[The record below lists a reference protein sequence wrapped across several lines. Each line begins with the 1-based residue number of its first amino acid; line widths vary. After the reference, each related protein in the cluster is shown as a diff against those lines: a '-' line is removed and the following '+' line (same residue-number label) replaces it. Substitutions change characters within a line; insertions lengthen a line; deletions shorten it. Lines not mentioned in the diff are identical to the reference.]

1 MSSAPPV
8 QAAPESAPKPGGR
21 RPVRFGVASR
31 VTLTLV
37 ALVALTVLVAGFS
50 LWGIDQ
56 FRQGFDHIA
65 LERHRQLTSVAR
77 LAQRA
82 EAVAV
87 TAPRLITARD
97 RFDLQRQEQYLNDQL
112 TLIKAA
118 FDDTHA
124 LGIDPT
130 VMAEM
135 DAHREAMV
143 ENLRQIIVVV
153 EQRIAVAEDI
163 ATHLKAIDKAFEASR
178 PLREGSED
186 GSRVLRRTLE
196 LMDHAHATLL
206 QSLTEPYV
214 SGVRGRERETSATLA
229 NAFAQI
235 QKTSD
240 AEWDG
245 LIVLW
250 QAVKDR
256 ADGPGGLLPLR
267 RQQLELALTN
277 QGLLIRNNVLS
288 GRFSA
293 SATNLFTDMEADID
307 RERVAFADLMDVGIA
322 LLLAAVAA
330 SVIGALA
337 ALMFLRR
344 RVIDRLTGL
353 QQTMHARAEGRPVP
367 IPTAGNDEI
376 SDMAHSLAFFV
387 NEIERREDALSEARD
402 EANRAND
409 AKSSF
414 LANMSH
420 EIRTPMNAVIG
431 LSRLALQTPLSDRQ
445 RDYLTKILGASQS
458 LLGIINDI
466 LDFSKIEAG
475 RMELEA
481 VPVEPRRLVDEVT
494 RLFAER
500 ASSKGL
506 DLAGFVADDVPSV
519 IAADPVRLN
528 QILSNLVNNALKF
541 TESGGVGVRVCLAS
555 DVAATAGA
563 GEPVSAIA
571 LRFEVTD
578 TGIGI
583 PEDKVATIFE
593 AFAQADQS
601 TTRMFG
607 GTGIGL
613 AICQRLSHAM
623 DGSIEV
629 SSTFGAGS
637 TFALRAGFEVLEE
650 APDLAS
656 LAGHDDQAR
665 LALHIAMPPSP
676 TRNALVDYAR
686 YYGYDPILCD
696 QSNTT
701 EIDCL
706 AAQAAPA
713 APAIVISRCCDLLK
727 KLRSANGELKLV
739 QLAGF
744 GQSCSQTGLGSSHA
758 DTAISWPLATDEISE
773 LFAALRTGNLGLLRS
788 HDSEPSRNPAIAS
801 FEGVRVLAADDSAI
815 NREVLGEAL
824 GRLGV
829 EVVNV
834 ENGAEAIETFTS
846 QTFNVVFM
854 DGSMPQMDGF
864 EATRRIR
871 AWEAAKNRSATPII
885 ALTAHVIGSQA
896 NLWRDAGMNDCVTK
910 PFTIAMLEK
919 TLRTWLP
926 DHEAAAAVDAAA
938 AIPPGIGTP
947 SATSENGN
955 RTGSGIA
962 DAGAVQPAA
971 GGALAAVAVA
981 ARAQMRFPLL
991 DPEVLDQI
999 REMPSGDMDL
1009 AAKVIALYRDHA
1021 PEALRSLRD
1030 SWPEATDEAIAT
1042 AAHAL
1047 KSLSRNIGAVRI
1059 AEICEVVESGARDS
1073 SLDRASP
1080 LMQDLETALEATL
1093 AALPA
1098 VTAQPD
1104 ATAAA

>member
-1 MSSAPPV
+1 MRISPPKLSSIKTKLALIV
-8 QAAPESAPKPGGR
+8 LAGVVSAMLLTALVTGWQAADR
-21 RPVRFGVASR
+21 RFHGLKDELHSVASTLAIAVAPSQSEGAHHDVQNILRAIGRMPKVKFAR
-31 VTLTLV
+31 VLDMQGDLIASFGNGVMLQSDANIAEADDEPGLLTLLTMQTYPVNVPVIQGGVVVGRLFLIADVSELRSVLGDSLGLAVVWSLFAAITGLLV
-37 ALVALTVLVAGFS
+37 ALRLEKSLTGPILDLTTAMRDIRKDHDFTTRVDRKSNDETGDLVDAFNDMLNEIRTRDAALA
-50 LWGIDQ
+50 
-56 FRQGFDHIA
+56 RQ
-65 LERHRQLTSVAR
+65 
-77 LAQRA
+77 
-82 EAVAV
+82 
-87 TAPRLITARD
+87 
-97 RFDLQRQEQYLNDQL
+97 
-112 TLIKAA
+112 
-118 FDDTHA
+118 
-124 LGIDPT
+124 
-130 VMAEM
+130 
-135 DAHREAMV
+135 RE
-143 ENLRQIIVVV
+143 
-153 EQRIAVAEDI
+153 
-163 ATHLKAIDKAFEASR
+163 
-178 PLREGSED
+178 
-186 GSRVLRRTLE
+186 TLE
-196 LMDHAHATLL
+196 QTVDERTRDLRAATIAA
-206 QSLTEPYV
+206 QE
-214 SGVRGRERETSATLA
+214 A
-229 NAFAQI
+229 NA
-235 QKTSD
+235 
-240 AEWDG
+240 
-245 LIVLW
+245 
-250 QAVKDR
+250 
-256 ADGPGGLLPLR
+256 
-267 RQQLELALTN
+267 
-277 QGLLIRNNVLS
+277 
-288 GRFSA
+288 
-293 SATNLFTDMEADID
+293 
-307 RERVAFADLMDVGIA
+307 
-322 LLLAAVAA
+322 
-330 SVIGALA
+330 
-337 ALMFLRR
+337 
-344 RVIDRLTGL
+344 
-353 QQTMHARAEGRPVP
+353 
-367 IPTAGNDEI
+367 
-376 SDMAHSLAFFV
+376 
-387 NEIERREDALSEARD
+387 
-402 EANRAND
+402 
-409 AKSSF
+409 AKSDF
-414 LANMSH
+414 LATMSH
-420 EIRTPMNAVIG
+420 EIRTPMNGMLVMAELLTAAGMPTRIQRYADVIVSSG
-431 LSRLALQTPLSDRQ
+431 
-445 RDYLTKILGASQS
+445 KS
-458 LLGIINDI
+458 LLSIINDI

>member
-402 EANRAND
+402 EALELARDMNKKGQLTEGVIYD
-409 AKSSF
+409 AIGRKDRNMAMAALAVLSDTKMAAVVKAFATNSAKGIVALVWEAGCSPKLAVDLQQGLGNVAPVEIIRPSSK
-414 LANMSH
+414 A
-420 EIRTPMNAVIG
+420 AYG
-431 LSRLALQTPLSDRQ
+431 LS
-445 RDYLTKILGASQS
+445 
-458 LLGIINDI
+458 
-466 LDFSKIEAG
+466 EAE
-475 RMELEA
+475 MSWQLE
-481 VPVEPRRLVDEVT
+481 
-494 RLFAER
+494 F
-500 ASSKGL
+500 
-506 DLAGFVADDVPSV
+506 
-519 IAADPVRLN
+519 
-528 QILSNLVNNALKF
+528 
-541 TESGGVGVRVCLAS
+541 
-555 DVAATAGA
+555 
-563 GEPVSAIA
+563 
-571 LRFEVTD
+571 
-578 TGIGI
+578 
-583 PEDKVATIFE
+583 
-593 AFAQADQS
+593 
-601 TTRMFG
+601 
-607 GTGIGL
+607 
-613 AICQRLSHAM
+613 
-623 DGSIEV
+623 
-629 SSTFGAGS
+629 
-637 TFALRAGFEVLEE
+637 
-650 APDLAS
+650 
-656 LAGHDDQAR
+656 
-665 LALHIAMPPSP
+665 
-676 TRNALVDYAR
+676 
-686 YYGYDPILCD
+686 
-696 QSNTT
+696 
-701 EIDCL
+701 
-706 AAQAAPA
+706 
-713 APAIVISRCCDLLK
+713 
-727 KLRSANGELKLV
+727 
-739 QLAGF
+739 
-744 GQSCSQTGLGSSHA
+744 
-758 DTAISWPLATDEISE
+758 
-773 LFAALRTGNLGLLRS
+773 
-788 HDSEPSRNPAIAS
+788 
-801 FEGVRVLAADDSAI
+801 
-815 NREVLGEAL
+815 
-824 GRLGV
+824 
-829 EVVNV
+829 
-834 ENGAEAIETFTS
+834 
-846 QTFNVVFM
+846 
-854 DGSMPQMDGF
+854 
-864 EATRRIR
+864 
-871 AWEAAKNRSATPII
+871 
-885 ALTAHVIGSQA
+885 
-896 NLWRDAGMNDCVTK
+896 
-910 PFTIAMLEK
+910 
-919 TLRTWLP
+919 
-926 DHEAAAAVDAAA
+926 
-938 AIPPGIGTP
+938 
-947 SATSENGN
+947 
-955 RTGSGIA
+955 
-962 DAGAVQPAA
+962 
-971 GGALAAVAVA
+971 
-981 ARAQMRFPLL
+981 
-991 DPEVLDQI
+991 
-999 REMPSGDMDL
+999 
-1009 AAKVIALYRDHA
+1009 
-1021 PEALRSLRD
+1021 LRD
-1030 SWPEATDEAIAT
+1030 MA
-1042 AAHAL
+1042 
-1047 KSLSRNIGAVRI
+1047 
-1059 AEICEVVESGARDS
+1059 
-1073 SLDRASP
+1073 
-1080 LMQDLETALEATL
+1080 
-1093 AALPA
+1093 
-1098 VTAQPD
+1098 
-1104 ATAAA
+1104 

>member
-1 MSSAPPV
+1 MLLTALV
-8 QAAPESAPKPGGR
+8 TGWQAADR
-21 RPVRFGVASR
+21 RFHGLKDELHSVASTLAIAVAPSQSEGAHHDVQNILRAIGRMPKVKFAR
-31 VTLTLV
+31 VLDMQGDLIASFGNGVMLQSDANIAEADDEPGLLTLLTMQTYPVNVPVIQGGVVVGRLFLIADVSELRSVLGDSLGLAVVWSLFAAITGLLV
-37 ALVALTVLVAGFS
+37 ALRLEKSLTGPILDLTTAMRDIRKDHDFTTRVDRKSNDETGDLVDAFNDMLNEIRTRDAALA
-50 LWGIDQ
+50 
-56 FRQGFDHIA
+56 RQ
-65 LERHRQLTSVAR
+65 
-77 LAQRA
+77 
-82 EAVAV
+82 
-87 TAPRLITARD
+87 
-97 RFDLQRQEQYLNDQL
+97 
-112 TLIKAA
+112 
-118 FDDTHA
+118 
-124 LGIDPT
+124 
-130 VMAEM
+130 
-135 DAHREAMV
+135 RE
-143 ENLRQIIVVV
+143 
-153 EQRIAVAEDI
+153 
-163 ATHLKAIDKAFEASR
+163 
-178 PLREGSED
+178 
-186 GSRVLRRTLE
+186 TLE
-196 LMDHAHATLL
+196 QTVDERTRDLRAATIAA
-206 QSLTEPYV
+206 QE
-214 SGVRGRERETSATLA
+214 A
-229 NAFAQI
+229 NA
-235 QKTSD
+235 
-240 AEWDG
+240 
-245 LIVLW
+245 
-250 QAVKDR
+250 
-256 ADGPGGLLPLR
+256 
-267 RQQLELALTN
+267 
-277 QGLLIRNNVLS
+277 
-288 GRFSA
+288 
-293 SATNLFTDMEADID
+293 
-307 RERVAFADLMDVGIA
+307 
-322 LLLAAVAA
+322 
-330 SVIGALA
+330 
-337 ALMFLRR
+337 
-344 RVIDRLTGL
+344 
-353 QQTMHARAEGRPVP
+353 
-367 IPTAGNDEI
+367 
-376 SDMAHSLAFFV
+376 
-387 NEIERREDALSEARD
+387 
-402 EANRAND
+402 
-409 AKSSF
+409 AKSDF
-414 LANMSH
+414 LATMSH
-420 EIRTPMNAVIG
+420 EIRTPMNGMLVMAELLTAAGMPTRIQRYADVIVSSG
-431 LSRLALQTPLSDRQ
+431 
-445 RDYLTKILGASQS
+445 KS
-458 LLGIINDI
+458 LLSIINDI